1 MGLLSRASPKVKIK
15 NDVNVPSTHGLVVQM
30 VNGTPVQ
37 LVSTIVSALKAL
49 QNSDVF
55 STVHRIASDVASAKF
70 KTDNTYISA
79 ILNQPS
85 NIIGRFSFWQAL
97 LFQLLLSGNA
107 YATIKGMKLHQW
119 RPTEVSSIKV
129 LGDNEGIQYTIT
141 PLDGSKEFTVRENQM
156 LHFRIAPDASYQYLI
171 GRSPLE
177 SLAYE
182 MTISDQSKKAT
193 LNSVKN
199 QISPIGILTV
209 PASQLNEEDLETART
224 AFEKMNSGENSGRL
238 MLLTD
243 DSKFSQLDVKAD
255 VFKALT
261 ENADYSAAQ
270 ISKAFGIPVDMLG
283 GGKSTESVHSNIDSV
298 KGAYISDLNSY
309 TYPILDE
316 IKLKME
322 CPDLKLDI
330 KSALDVDDS
339 IAINQTN
346 SLMQAG
352 IITQN
357 QAQDL
362 LKRSGALPMN
372 LVPPEGGDTN
382 AN

>member
-1 MGLLSRASPKVKIK
+1 MGLLSRASPKVK
-15 NDVNVPSTHGLVVQM
+15 NDISVPSTHGLVLQM
-30 VNGTPVQ
+30 VNGTP
-37 LVSTIVSALKAL
+37 LKLASTTVSGFKAL

-55 STVHRIASDVASAKF
+55 STIHRIASDVASAKF

-79 ILNQPS
+79 ILNEPS
-85 NIIGRFSFWQAL
+85 NIIGRFSFWQGL

-107 YATIKGMKLHQW
+107 YATLKGMKLHQW
-119 RPTEVSSIKV
+119 RPSEVTDIQV
-129 LGDNEGIQYTIT
+129 LGENEGMKYTIT
-141 PLDGSKEFTVRENQM
+141 PLDGSEKFTVREKQM

-193 LNSVKN
+193 LNSVQN
-199 QISPIGILTV
+199 QISPIGVLTV
-209 PASQLNEEDLETART
+209 PASQLNDEDREAART
-224 AFEKMNSGENSGRL
+224 SFEKMNSGKNAGRL
-238 MLLTD
+238 MVLTD

-298 KGAYISDLNSY
+298 KAAYISDLNSY

-316 IKLKME
+316 IKLKLE

-339 IAINQTN
+339 ISITQIN

-352 IITQN
+352 ALTQN

-362 LKRSGALPMN
+362 LKRSGALPLN

-382 AN
+382 GN

>member
-1 MGLLSRASPKVKIK
+1 MGLLSRASPRVK
-15 NDVNVPSTHGLVVQM
+15 NDVSVPSTHGLVLQM
-30 VNGTPVQ
+30 VNGTP
-37 LVSTIVSALKAL
+37 LKLISTTVSGFKAL

-55 STVHRIASDVASAKF
+55 STIHRIASDVASAKF

-79 ILNQPS
+79 ILNEPS
-85 NIIGRFSFWQAL
+85 NIIGRFSFWQGL

-107 YATIKGMKLHQW
+107 YATLKGIKLHQW
-119 RPTEVSSIKV
+119 RPSEVTDIQV
-129 LGDNEGIQYTIT
+129 LGENEGMRYTIT
-141 PLDGSKEFTVRENQM
+141 PLDGSEKFTVREKQM

-182 MTISDQSKKAT
+182 MTISDQSKRAT
-193 LNSVKN
+193 LNSVQN

-209 PASQLNEEDLETART
+209 PASQLNDEDREAART
-224 AFEKMNSGENSGRL
+224 SFEKMNSGKNAGRL
-238 MLLTD
+238 MVLTD

-298 KGAYISDLNSY
+298 KAAYISDLNSY

-316 IKLKME
+316 IKLKLE

-339 IAINQTN
+339 ISITQTN

-352 IITQN
+352 VITQN

-362 LKRSGALPMN
+362 LKRSGALPLN

-382 AN
+382 GN

>member
-1 MGLLSRASPKVKIK
+1 M
-15 NDVNVPSTHGLVVQM
+15 
-30 VNGTPVQ
+30 
-37 LVSTIVSALKAL
+37 
-49 QNSDVF
+49 
-55 STVHRIASDVASAKF
+55 ASAKF

-79 ILNQPS
+79 ILNEPS
-85 NIIGRFSFWQAL
+85 NIIGRFSFWQGL

-107 YATIKGMKLHQW
+107 YATLKGIKLYQW
-119 RPTEVSSIKV
+119 RPSEVTDIQV
-129 LGDNEGIQYTIT
+129 LGENEGMRYTIT
-141 PLDGSKEFTVRENQM
+141 PLDGSEKFTVREKQM

-182 MTISDQSKKAT
+182 MTISDQSKRAT
-193 LNSVKN
+193 LNSVQN

-209 PASQLNEEDLETART
+209 PASQLNDEDREAART
-224 AFEKMNSGENSGRL
+224 SFEKMNSGKNAGRL
-238 MLLTD
+238 MVLTD

-298 KGAYISDLNSY
+298 KAAYISDLNSY

-316 IKLKME
+316 IKLKLE

-339 IAINQTN
+339 ISITQTN

-352 IITQN
+352 VITQN

-362 LKRSGALPMN
+362 LKRSGALPLN

-382 AN
+382 GN

>member
-1 MGLLSRASPKVKIK
+1 MGLLSRASPRVK
-15 NDVNVPSTHGLVVQM
+15 NDVSVPSTHGLVLQM
-30 VNGTPVQ
+30 VNGTP
-37 LVSTIVSALKAL
+37 LKLISTTVSGFKAL

-55 STVHRIASDVASAKF
+55 STIHRIASDVASAKF

-79 ILNQPS
+79 ILNEPS
-85 NIIGRFSFWQAL
+85 NIIGRFSFWQGL

-107 YATIKGMKLHQW
+107 YATLKGIKLHQW
-119 RPTEVSSIKV
+119 RPSEVTDIQV
-129 LGDNEGIQYTIT
+129 LGENEGMRYTIT
-141 PLDGSKEFTVRENQM
+141 PLDGSEKFTVREKQM

-182 MTISDQSKKAT
+182 MTISDQSKRAT
-193 LNSVKN
+193 LNSVQN

-209 PASQLNEEDLETART
+209 PASQLNDEDREAART
-224 AFEKMNSGENSGRL
+224 SFEKMNSGKNAGRL
-238 MLLTD
+238 MVLTD

-261 ENADYSAAQ
+261 ENADYSTAQ

-298 KGAYISDLNSY
+298 KAAYISDLNSY

-316 IKLKME
+316 IKLKLE

-339 IAINQTN
+339 ISITQTN

-352 IITQN
+352 VITQN

-362 LKRSGALPMN
+362 LKRSGALPLN

-382 AN
+382 GN